1 MGLLRQTI
9 QSLLETSRGDKMGKI
24 VTTSSQ
30 KSAAEEMAKALS
42 EMDRVEA
49 VVSERK
55 SGTSPRNIVS
65 IDCSAENWRSLA
77 ESLRV
82 DHGVDYCS
90 MITGIHWPEGTP
102 DKHWEVIYHFMRMG
116 IENPPVVEGMVQPI
130 VKDPSQ
136 LQGKEVPLEIEV
148 RIALPETRDPK
159 VASVQDIWVG
169 ADWNEKETWDLVG
182 IDFEGHVDMRRVLQP
197 HETPVGFH
205 PLQKQ
210 HKLRYHD
217 FEEMYDDA
225 QGFLRK
231 PSDAGKI
238 K

>member
-1 MGLLRQTI
+1 
-9 QSLLETSRGDKMGKI
+9 MGKI
-24 VTTSSQ
+24 VSASSQ
-30 KSAAEEMAKALS
+30 KAAAESMCNALS
-42 EMDRVEA
+42 SMDGVNAE
-49 VVSERK
+49 VSERT
-55 SGTSPRNIVS
+55 SGTNPRNVVS
-65 IDCSAENWRSLA
+65 VDCASESWRELA
-77 ESLRV
+77 ERMRV
-82 DHGVDYCS
+82 EHGVDHCS
-90 MITGIHWPEGTP
+90 MITGIHWPEGGAE
-102 DKHWEVIYHFMRMG
+102 KNWEVVYHFMRMG
-116 IENPPVVEGMVQPI
+116 ISNPPVVDGMVQPI
-130 VKDPSQ
+130 MPDPTPVE
-136 LQGKEVPLEIEV
+136 GADVPLEIEV

-182 IDFEGHVDMRRVLQP
+182 IDFEGHVGMRRVLQP
-197 HETPVGFH
+197 HETPVGYH

>member
-1 MGLLRQTI
+1 
-9 QSLLETSRGDKMGKI
+9 MGKI
-24 VTTSSQ
+24 VSASSQ
-30 KSAAEEMAKALS
+30 KAAAESMCNALS
-42 EMDRVEA
+42 SMDGVNAE
-49 VVSERK
+49 VSERT
-55 SGTSPRNIVS
+55 SGTNPRNVVS
-65 IDCSAENWRSLA
+65 VDCASESWRELA
-77 ESLRV
+77 ERMRV
-82 DHGVDYCS
+82 EHGVDHCS
-90 MITGIHWPEGTP
+90 MITGIHWPEGGAE
-102 DKHWEVIYHFMRMG
+102 KNWEVVYHFMRMG
-116 IENPPVVEGMVQPI
+116 ISNPPVVEGMVQPI
-130 VKDPSQ
+130 ITDPSTVE
-136 LQGKEVPLEIEV
+136 GADVPLEIEV

-182 IDFEGHVDMRRVLQP
+182 IDFEGHVGMRRVLQP
-197 HETPVGFH
+197 HETPVGYH

>member
-1 MGLLRQTI
+1 
-9 QSLLETSRGDKMGKI
+9 MGKI
-24 VTTSSQ
+24 VSASSQ
-30 KSAAEEMAKALS
+30 KAAAESMCNALS
-42 EMDRVEA
+42 SMDGVNAE
-49 VVSERK
+49 VSERT
-55 SGTSPRNIVS
+55 SGTNPRNVVS
-65 IDCSAENWRSLA
+65 VDCASESWRELA
-77 ESLRV
+77 ERMRV
-82 DHGVDYCS
+82 EHGVDHCS
-90 MITGIHWPEGTP
+90 MITGIHWPEGGAE
-102 DKHWEVIYHFMRMG
+102 KNWEVVYHFMRMG
-116 IENPPVVEGMVQPI
+116 ISNPPVVDGMVKPI
-130 VKDPSQ
+130 MTDPTTVE
-136 LQGKEVPLEIEV
+136 GADVPLEIEV

-182 IDFEGHVDMRRVLQP
+182 IDFEGHVGMRRVLQP

-210 HKLRYHD
+210 HKLRYHN

>member
-1 MGLLRQTI
+1 
-9 QSLLETSRGDKMGKI
+9 MGKI
-24 VTTSSQ
+24 VSASSQ
-30 KSAAEEMAKALS
+30 KAAAESMCNALS
-42 EMDRVEA
+42 SMDGVNAE
-49 VVSERK
+49 VSERT
-55 SGTSPRNIVS
+55 SGTNPRNVVS
-65 IDCSAENWRSLA
+65 VDCASESWRELA
-77 ESLRV
+77 ERMRV
-82 DHGVDYCS
+82 EHGVDHCS
-90 MITGIHWPEGTP
+90 MITGIHWPEGAAE
-102 DKHWEVIYHFMRMG
+102 KNWEVVYHFMRMG
-116 IENPPVVEGMVQPI
+116 ISNPPVVDGMVQPI
-130 VKDPSQ
+130 MTDPTTVE
-136 LQGKEVPLEIEV
+136 GADVPLEIEV

-182 IDFEGHVDMRRVLQP
+182 IDFEGHVGMRRVLQP
-197 HETPVGFH
+197 HETPVGYH

>member
-1 MGLLRQTI
+1 
-9 QSLLETSRGDKMGKI
+9 MGKI
-24 VTTSSQ
+24 VSASSQ
-30 KSAAEEMAKALS
+30 KAAAESMCNALS
-42 EMDRVEA
+42 SMDGVNAE
-49 VVSERK
+49 VSERT
-55 SGTSPRNIVS
+55 SGTNPRNVVS
-65 IDCSAENWRSLA
+65 VDCASESWRELA
-77 ESLRV
+77 ERMRV
-82 DHGVDYCS
+82 EHGVDHCS
-90 MITGIHWPEGTP
+90 MITGIHWPEGGAE
-102 DKHWEVIYHFMRMG
+102 KNWEVVCHFMRMG
-116 IENPPVVEGMVQPI
+116 ISNPPVVDGMVQPI
-130 VKDPSQ
+130 MTDPTTVE
-136 LQGKEVPLEIEV
+136 GDDVPLEIEV

-182 IDFEGHVDMRRVLQP
+182 IDFEGHVGMRRVLQP

-210 HKLRYHD
+210 HKLRYHN

>member
-1 MGLLRQTI
+1 
-9 QSLLETSRGDKMGKI
+9 MGKI
-24 VTTSSQ
+24 VSASSQ
-30 KSAAEEMAKALS
+30 KAAAESMCNALS
-42 EMDRVEA
+42 SMDGVNAE
-49 VVSERK
+49 VSERT
-55 SGTSPRNIVS
+55 SGTNPRNVVS
-65 IDCSAENWRSLA
+65 VDCASESWRELA
-77 ESLRV
+77 ERMRV
-82 DHGVDYCS
+82 EHGVDHCS
-90 MITGIHWPEGTP
+90 MITGIHWPEGGAE
-102 DKHWEVIYHFMRMG
+102 KNWEVVYHFMRMG
-116 IENPPVVEGMVQPI
+116 ILNPPVVDGMVQPI
-130 VKDPSQ
+130 MTDPTTVE
-136 LQGKEVPLEIEV
+136 GADVPLEIEV

-182 IDFEGHVDMRRVLQP
+182 IDFEGHVGMRRVLQP

-210 HKLRYHD
+210 HKLRYHN

>member
-1 MGLLRQTI
+1 MA
-9 QSLLETSRGDKMGKI
+9 KI
-24 VTTSSQ
+24 VPASSQ
-30 KSAAEEMAKALS
+30 KAAAESMASALS
-42 EMDRVEA
+42 SMDGVRAE
-49 VVSERK
+49 VSERT
-55 SGTSPRNIVS
+55 SGTNPRNVVS
-65 IDCSAENWRSLA
+65 VDCASDNWRQLA
-77 ESLRV
+77 ECLRV
-82 DHGVDYCS
+82 EHGVDYCS
-90 MITGIHWPEGTP
+90 MITGIHWPDGGAE
-102 DKHWEVIYHFMRMG
+102 KNWEVVYHFMRMG
-116 IENPPVVEGMVQPI
+116 ISNPPVVDGMVQPTI
-130 VKDPSQ
+130 TDPTT
-136 LQGKEVPLEIEV
+136 LEGTDVPLEIEV
-148 RIALPETRDPK
+148 RIALPETTDPK

-182 IDFEGHVDMRRVLQP
+182 IDFEGHVGMRRVLQP

-231 PSDAGKI
+231 PSDAGKV

>member
-1 MGLLRQTI
+1 
-9 QSLLETSRGDKMGKI
+9 MGKT
-24 VTTSSQ
+24 VPTSTQ
-30 KSAAEEMAKALS
+30 RSAAESMASTLNDM
-42 EMDRVEA
+42 EG
-49 VVSERK
+49 VSAEVSSRK
-55 SGTSPRNIVS
+55 SGTSERSVVS
-65 IDCSAENWRSLA
+65 IDCSPGNWRQLA

-90 MITGIHWPEGTP
+90 MITGIHWPDGGPE
-102 DKHWEVIYHFMRMG
+102 KNWEVIYHFLRM
-116 IENPPVVEGMVQPI
+116 NVSDPPVVEGMVQPI
-130 VKDPSQ
+130 ETDPTKV
-136 LQGKEVPLEIEV
+136 QGSAVPLEIEIRV
-148 RIALPETRDPK
+148 ALPETREPS
-159 VASVQDIWVG
+159 VASIQDIWVG

-182 IDFEGHVDMRRVLQP
+182 IDFEGHVGMRRVLQP